1 MKLFKGYKGVALIYL
16 VLTII
21 NVVWIVN
28 YEKPSSEKQ
37 VSATSDV
44 VLNS

>member
-1 MKLFKGYKGVALIYL
+1 MKLFKGYKGVAIIYL

-21 NVVWIVN
+21 NVVWVVN

-37 VSATSDV
+37 VSTTRDV

>member
-21 NVVWIVN
+21 NVVWVVN
-28 YEKPSSEKQ
+28 YEKPSIKKQ
-37 VSATSDV
+37 VSNDRTV

>member
-16 VLTII
+16 ALTII

-37 VSATSDV
+37 VSATMDV

>member
-1 MKLFKGYKGVALIYL
+1 MKLFKGYKGVAIIYL

-28 YEKPSSEKQ
+28 YEKPSNEKQ
-37 VSATSDV
+37 ASSTRNV

>member
-1 MKLFKGYKGVALIYL
+1 MKLFKGYKGVAIIYL

-21 NVVWIVN
+21 NVVWVVN

-37 VSATSDV
+37 VSAIRDV

>member
-1 MKLFKGYKGVALIYL
+1 MKLFKGYKGVAIIYL

-21 NVVWIVN
+21 NVVWVVN
-28 YEKPSSEKQ
+28 YEKQSSEKQ
-37 VSATSDV
+37 VSAPRDV

>member
-1 MKLFKGYKGVALIYL
+1 MKFFKGYKGVALIYL

-21 NVVWIVN
+21 NVVWVVN

-37 VSATSDV
+37 VSAKRDV

>member
-1 MKLFKGYKGVALIYL
+1 MKFFKGYKGVALIYL

-37 VSATSDV
+37 VSATRDV
-44 VLNS
+44 VLNY

>member
-1 MKLFKGYKGVALIYL
+1 MKLFKGYKGVAIIYL

-21 NVVWIVN
+21 NVVWVVN
-28 YEKPSSEKQ
+28 YEKQSSEKQ
-37 VSATSDV
+37 VSATRDV